1 MTLLNKKIVKHV
13 SLNNYDPDYEIRKSF
28 NSESTLNE
36 NTKLLIVGTLTPLGE
51 QYNYFYSGCRNR
63 IYGYIDEALKTNL
76 KDLKE
81 GLRNATTKEKINEFK
96 EKIKSVLK
104 QNNIAFLDVIKESVR
119 LQGCD
124 DDDIEE
130 FSLDYESFE
139 NLRNVKYI
147 ITNSRDAEYLLYK
160 IISTNFLN
168 NKQDKSNVLKIEF
181 LSQKYGSKN
190 EWVKRI
196 KKYSKYNIQKKC

>member
-13 SLNNYDPDYEIRKSF
+13 SLNYYGPNYEIRKSF

-36 NTKLLIVGTLTPLGE
+36 KTKLLIVGTLTPLGE

-76 KDLKE
+76 KDLNE

-96 EKIKSVLK
+96 EKIKSILK
-104 QNNIAFLDVIKESVR
+104 QKNIAFLDVIKESVR

-147 ITNSRDAEYLLYK
+147 ITNSRDAEYLFYK

-181 LSQKYGSKN
+181 LSQKYGPKN